1 LRLVPYRWGACQ
13 IAADLPAGDWDVFIG
28 VLMDPPEPS
37 QALRDLHARYL
48 RERG

>member
-1 LRLVPYRWGACQ
+1 MN
-13 IAADLPAGDWDVFIG
+13 VFINA
-28 VLMDPPEPS
+28 LTDLPEPS

>member
-1 LRLVPYRWGACQ
+1 MN
-13 IAADLPAGDWDVFIG
+13 VFIDA
-28 VLMDPPEPS
+28 LTDPPESS